1 MASKDNAAAVSFFS
15 FQDIITSITGIMFLV
30 VIMLVLIVLQQG
42 PMKVQQKNREI
53 QAELTALKKEMKQI
67 REVLIQ
73 LRRQAAEQNRRIEE
87 LKKLRIESLPELK
100 EKWIRQLQ
108 QIDNSIL
115 KLEEENALVLQAQKE
130 QTGLKKK
137 SEILIARNQ
146 FKSAELQKQLAALN
160 DEIRHREEQYN
171 KIRNVIRFVW
181 NRNNPKQPVLLECSG
196 TEISVNSIGN
206 SFPRKTFTIVN
217 DNYADCLAF
226 CRSLPAERVYFVLLL
241 KPSAFSYGESLS
253 EALKKAG
260 FERGREIL
268 PDEQTLIAA
277 EVQK

>member
-1 MASKDNAAAVSFFS
+1 MASKDNSAAVSFFS

-30 VIMLVLIVLQQG
+30 VIMLVLMVLQQG

-67 REVLIQ
+67 REVLMQ

-87 LKKLRIESLPELK
+87 LKKLRIETLPELK

-108 QIDNSIL
+108 QIDNSIP

-130 QTGLKKK
+130 QIDRKKK

-146 FKSAELQKQLAALN
+146 SRSSELQKQLAALN
-160 DEIRHREEQYN
+160 DEIRHREEQFN

-181 NRNNPKQPVLLECSG
+181 NKNNPKQPVLLECSG
-196 TEISVNSIGN
+196 TEISVNSIDK
-206 SFPRKTFTIVN
+206 SFPRKTFAMVN

-226 CRSLPAERVYFVLLL
+226 CRSFPSERVYFVLLL

-277 EVQK
+277 EVRK